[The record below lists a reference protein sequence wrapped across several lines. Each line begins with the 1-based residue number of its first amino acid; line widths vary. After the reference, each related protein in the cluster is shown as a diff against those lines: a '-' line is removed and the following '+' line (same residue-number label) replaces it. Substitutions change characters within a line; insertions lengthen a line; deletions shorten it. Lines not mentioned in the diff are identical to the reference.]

1 MAAMQAAPDMVDHG
15 VAMQVP
21 MGVPMHQPMPVSE
34 TQMPVGVEAQPLP
47 PPMSVV
53 APEPSPALDAVVQG
67 NHGVQQAPQHM
78 APQHMGVQQAQHML
92 APGAPPLPDHMMEQ
106 KAPDSGS
113 KRNRSWTAEERN
125 THKEACMG
133 KRKLTLG
140 EKLDIVRLSESTD
153 PAEKKNQ
160 VQLASMFEK
169 SRSAISK
176 ILQPDSVSK
185 LKDIAASGVCTGVK
199 RFIQVFF
206 FTLVTGPRR
215 SLSLKLS
222 DTRVYEPH
230 IRARLGTIQ
239 GVKRFVR

>member
-1 MAAMQAAPDMVDHG
+1 
-15 VAMQVP
+15 
-21 MGVPMHQPMPVSE
+21 
-34 TQMPVGVEAQPLP
+34 
-47 PPMSVV
+47 
-53 APEPSPALDAVVQG
+53 
-67 NHGVQQAPQHM
+67 
-78 APQHMGVQQAQHML
+78 
-92 APGAPPLPDHMMEQ
+92 MMEQ

-113 KRNRSWTAEERN
+113 KRNRSWTAEERT

-199 RFIQVFF
+199 RFIQGEHPALERSIKQWVDVQLSNGAIDFSGKKGDGTSLDPEPPSPRTPPPF
-206 FTLVTGPRR
+206 ANRCFPSAARDSCKRLSTQPELV
-215 SLSLKLS
+215 SS
-222 DTRVYEPH
+222 
-230 IRARLGTIQ
+230 A
-239 GVKRFVR
+239 